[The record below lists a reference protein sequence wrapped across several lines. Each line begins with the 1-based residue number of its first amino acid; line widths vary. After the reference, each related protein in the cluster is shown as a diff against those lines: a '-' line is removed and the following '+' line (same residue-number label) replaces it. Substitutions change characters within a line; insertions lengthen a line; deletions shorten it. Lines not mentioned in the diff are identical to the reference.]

1 MNHTKFTLFPHIDI
15 VFRSLYYAT
24 EAPGC
29 LRALAA
35 VAKSIFSLM
44 DDLKVK
50 VYINGDMNRVAEVDY
65 HPQMQYRDFLA
76 SCREKLHLRS
86 HAKCRIFDS
95 TGDEYSDDDMELLDP
110 NEPLFLSQ
118 GEDFQKTAS
127 LAVYEEVRPLGEGG
141 FGTVK
146 LYRHRLTGEEVAIK
160 FVEMK
165 SMESFEDVNRVFAE
179 MNVLRSLRHPHI
191 VALLETFNLPDKL
204 CIVMEFCRGGELKN
218 LVDTE
223 GPLSEDRAYS
233 IAIQICEAMRFCHN
247 SSVVHRDLKM
257 ENLLFA
263 DSMQLMIKVVD
274 FGIAGAF
281 RVGGH
286 SETSDAGSLLYTA
299 PEVINGS
306 DTRSLPALD
315 IWSMGCIFYY
325 MVAGKHPFE
334 SGSAEEAVAS
344 ILAGRFAPLPASV
357 SKPWGFI
364 IRGMLQTRR
373 DRRWDMLHIEAHL
386 QKHRD
391 TSEPCADCLYNL
403 EEEKKP
409 AEERKV
415 AKDSSTTALKTN
427 PVKSKSFR
435 TPASVKQSAASPVK
449 GRPKE
454 IRPKPTT
461 SKTTRPK

>member
-1 MNHTKFTLFPHIDI
+1 MR
-15 VFRSLYYAT
+15 V
-24 EAPGC
+24 
-29 LRALAA
+29 LAA
-35 VAKSIFSLM
+35 RDNIFSLM

-50 VYINGDMNRVAEVDY
+50 VYINGDMTRVAEVDY
-65 HPQMQYRDFLA
+65 HPQMQYRDFID

-127 LAVYEEVRPLGEGG
+127 LAVYEEIQALGEGG

-146 LYRHRLTGEEVAIK
+146 LYRHRLTGEDVAIK
-160 FVEMK
+160 FVEMR
-165 SMESFEDVNRVFAE
+165 SMESFEDINRVFAE

-204 CIVMEFCRGGELKN
+204 CIVMEYCRGGELKK
-218 LVDTE
+218 LVDAE

-263 DSMQLMIKVVD
+263 DSMQLIIKVVD

-281 RVGGH
+281 RVGGQ

-334 SGSAEEAVAS
+334 SESAEEAVSS
-344 ILAGRFAPLPASV
+344 ILAARFPPLPTSV
-357 SKPWGFI
+357 SKPWAHVI
-364 IRGMLQTRR
+364 KGMLQSRR
-373 DRRWDMLHIEAHL
+373 DRRWDLLHIEAHL

-391 TSEPCADCLYNL
+391 NPVPCADCIYNL

-415 AKDSSTTALKTN
+415 VKEPSTTALKTN

-435 TPASVKQSAASPVK
+435 APPSIKQTAVSPVK

-454 IRPKPTT
+454 GRQKLA
-461 SKTTRPK
+461 SNKTTRPK